1 MKLGIGSYTYTWAV
15 GIPGHAPVRPI
26 TAFDLLEEARRL
38 EVRLIQICDN
48 LPFAQLPESDLD
60 AFETALHKSRI
71 ALELGT
77 RGLDE
82 SNLLRH
88 LDLALRFHS
97 PFLRLVIDSPG
108 DEPSPEEAVRRLQA
122 VLPAFHRAG
131 VKIAI
136 ENHDRFPSAVLA
148 SMIQELG
155 AGRAG
160 ICLDT
165 VNSFGAAEGPD
176 LVLSH
181 LAPFTLC
188 VHIKDFTI
196 RRPEHQLGFLV
207 EGCAA
212 GSGMLDIPGLLI
224 RTSASPHPWNV
235 ILETWVTP
243 MQTLEE
249 TIALERAW
257 AEEGVRFLR
266 TLIPS

>member
-1 MKLGIGSYTYTWAV
+1 MKLGIGSYTYTWAI
-15 GIPGHAPVRPI
+15 GIPGHAPARPM
-26 TAFDLLEEARRL
+26 TALGLLEEARRL
-38 EVRLIQICDN
+38 DVQLIQICDN
-48 LPFAQLPESDLD
+48 LPFAQLPDADLD
-60 AFETALHKSRI
+60 AFETALRQSQV
-71 ALELGT
+71 ALELGA

-82 SNLLRH
+82 INLRRH
-88 LDLALRFHS
+88 LDLALRFRS

-108 DEPSPEEAVRRLQA
+108 DEPSPQEAVRRLQA
-122 VLPAFHRAG
+122 ILPAFHRAG

-148 SMIQELG
+148 SMIRELG

-181 LAPFTLC
+181 LAPFALC
-188 VHIKDFTI
+188 LHIKDFTI
-196 RRPEHQLGFLV
+196 RRPDHQLGFLV

-212 GSGMLDIPGLLI
+212 GSGMLDIPGLL
-224 RTSASPHPWNV
+224 RQASASPHPWNV

-243 MQTLEE
+243 SETLEE
-249 TIALERAW
+249 TIAREQAW